1 MRRVGRT
8 PLAGGGCRERWLDR
22 GYCGRMREPSKI
34 GGMAMLYCRPAGAA
48 RLSVEPQLASWDRAG
63 SPGQLRLSNF
73 LAHVDATAAP
83 MIAAAVGRL
92 SVELIVGLP
101 HGVSL
106 AEGGRDLDNYLYPV
120 AQRLGPPRVA
130 AMFGR
135 KIHGPSALAVS
146 PAQLDTTT
154 TISQFSTRITGS
166 YERKEW
172 KETPRP

>member
-1 MRRVGRT
+1 
-8 PLAGGGCRERWLDR
+8 
-22 GYCGRMREPSKI
+22 
-34 GGMAMLYCRPAGAA
+34 
-48 RLSVEPQLASWDRAG
+48 
-63 SPGQLRLSNF
+63 
-73 LAHVDATAAP
+73 
-83 MIAAAVGRL
+83 MIAAAVGQL

-166 YERKEW
+166 YDLGSAVDVVA
-172 KETPRP
+172 